1 VPLLLRLCTP
11 RPCAPAPHTAAIY
24 IRLNQPHN
32 LTKLILSRIV
42 LLLAAADP
50 VAAQREYERQ
60 LDAPGFATSTEAGA
74 AEDLLGTY
82 SEWRAERGGQIHG
95 GSCSGGRTAACQTD
109 GHETDPQEQRGTRG
123 VETHTQSVRLHVSA
137 RVCDSRR
144 MCVCPLPS
152 PPTPFPTHPNLLPP
166 SPFPAPRLPPTHT
179 LSLSPSACLLVL
191 PSQAR

>member
-1 VPLLLRLCTP
+1 VQDKDVYAKEALGKVLAHQMALGKHASSMRTMDKLAGACGSRRVDGAAAGSGSRGTGQQALARPRGAGRRGAARLSSWCTAGPAGTHAQLPMPLQHSPCCAWPNTFRRVALSPRTP
-11 RPCAPAPHTAAIY
+11 CPAPSAAIY

-82 SEWRAERGGQIHG
+82 SE
-95 GSCSGGRTAACQTD
+95 
-109 GHETDPQEQRGTRG
+109 
-123 VETHTQSVRLHVSA
+123 
-137 RVCDSRR
+137 
-144 MCVCPLPS
+144 
-152 PPTPFPTHPNLLPP
+152 
-166 SPFPAPRLPPTHT
+166 
-179 LSLSPSACLLVL
+179 
-191 PSQAR
+191 